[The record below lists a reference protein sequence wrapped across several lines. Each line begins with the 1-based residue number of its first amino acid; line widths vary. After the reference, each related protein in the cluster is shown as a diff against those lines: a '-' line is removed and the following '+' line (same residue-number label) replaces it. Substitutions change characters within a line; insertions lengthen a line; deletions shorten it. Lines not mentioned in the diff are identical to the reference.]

1 MKTVFFLAFSFLFFS
16 CQPVTEKN
24 SAAIQPISD
33 VVKQNLLKI
42 IEGGW
47 VNEEYIKALKAS
59 HSPMSAAASG
69 IYIQQMAFDIS
80 NVSGD
85 TLLNVIGRLN
95 SNESE
100 KFDVIFYK
108 KPGGKEGMKLVE
120 NREDLSSSFGLN
132 YLIEK
137 NDTILTV
144 DFHEGNN
151 SHTMR
156 YRRQFRKFLP
166 ADEIQVT
173 AMEFFVNKT
182 LFTGKW
188 LMNGKEIL
196 FSEKGEV
203 KNFGNYQHFSVS
215 TVEQEPASRPD
226 EISFYN
232 DSTGITYAFTVRN
245 NTIDLFEISGQEDGM
260 HFSRG
265 KMIGEMKRE

>member
-1 MKTVFFLAFSFLFFS
+1 LLILS
-16 CQPVTEKN
+16 CHPQLEKN
-24 SAAIQPISD
+24 TAEAKENSAFTNEQG
-33 VVKQNLLKI
+33 KQDLLKI

-47 VNEEYIKALKAS
+47 VNEAYIKTLKAS
-59 HSPMSAAASG
+59 LSPMSAAASG

-80 NVSGD
+80 NMNGD

-108 KPGGKEGMKLVE
+108 KPGGTTGMKLVE
-120 NREDLSSSFGLN
+120 NREVPSDNLEMN
-132 YLIEK
+132 YLVEGR
-137 NDTILTV
+137 DTILTV
-144 DFHEGNN
+144 NFREGNI
-151 SHTMR
+151 SRVMR
-156 YRRQFRKFLP
+156 YHRQFRKFLP
-166 ADEIQVT
+166 AEEIQLT
-173 AMEFFVNKT
+173 AMEFFVNKI
-182 LFTGKW
+182 LFAGKW
-188 LMNGKEIL
+188 KMNGKEIT
-196 FSEKGEV
+196 FNEKGEV
-203 KNFGNYQHFSVS
+203 NNFGAFHRFSVS

-245 NTIDLFEISGQEDGM
+245 NTIDLYEISGDEDGF